1 MSSDTRFTPEE
12 TKAIAEKTTKWNL
25 SAVRLGFFGF
35 LILEIVWRTT
45 GYPGW
50 ISNNGQDPNL
60 WWQLTYTACI
70 AFFVFCWTS
79 AFHETV
85 HQTLSSHNNFNKHL
99 GRVIGSVVFIPYT
112 AYRETHIRHHAYLNR
127 PEDWELW
134 PYSDPNRGRG
144 FRRLFAMVDLL
155 LGLVGAMIVYG
166 RIYWC
171 KNSPISSQSR
181 RQIRNEYIYA
191 VGLWIALASWLTLS
205 ANWLNFLEV
214 WLLPAMIGGSIQNLR
229 KFTEHLGMASYDPLL
244 GTRTVRGTNWI
255 TRLSSFLNFDIFI
268 HGPHHR
274 HPRVAHTSLGKMMD
288 DYVVSNPDRD
298 FPVYGTYL
306 QASLAMLPW
315 LVRNPGVGMNVG
327 AAAPATAKAF
337 DIRDFVQDVSREV
350 LENEDVSI
358 G

>member
-1 MSSDTRFTPEE
+1 MSSDTPFTPEE

-25 SAVRLGFFGF
+25 TAVRLFFF
-35 LILEIVWRTT
+35 AILILEIVWRSV
-45 GYPGW
+45 GYPTW
-50 ISNNGQDPNL
+50 IATNGQTPGL
-60 WWQLTYTACI
+60 WWPVVYTACI
-70 AFFVFCWTS
+70 AYLVFCWTS

-85 HQTLSSHNNFNKHL
+85 HQTLSSHNTFNKHL

-134 PYSDPNRGRG
+134 PYSDPNCGRW
-144 FRRLFAMVDLL
+144 FRRSFAVVDLL
-155 LGLVGAMIVYG
+155 LGLVGSMIVYG

-171 KNSPISSQSR
+171 KNSPISSESR
-181 RQIRNEYIYA
+181 RTIRNEYLFA
-191 VGLWIALASWLTLS
+191 VIVWIMMSTWLTLS
-205 ANWLNFLEV
+205 SNWLNFLQV
-214 WLLPAMIGGSIQNLR
+214 WLIPAMIGGSIQNLR

-244 GTRTVRGTNWI
+244 GTRTVCGTNWI

-274 HPRVAHTSLGKMMD
+274 HPRVAHTSLGTIMD
-288 DYVVSNPDRD
+288 DYVHSNPDRD

-306 QASLAMLPW
+306 QATLAMLPW
-315 LVRNPGVGMNVG
+315 LFRNPGVGMNVG
-327 AAAPATAKAF
+327 AASPSTARATDVK
-337 DIRDFVQDVSREV
+337 DFVQDVSREV
-350 LENEDVSI
+350 LDTEDVRV